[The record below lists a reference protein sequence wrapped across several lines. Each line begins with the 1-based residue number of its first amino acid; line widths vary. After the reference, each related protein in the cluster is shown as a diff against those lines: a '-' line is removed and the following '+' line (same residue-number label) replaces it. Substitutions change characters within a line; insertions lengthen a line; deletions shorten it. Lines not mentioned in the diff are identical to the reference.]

1 VIHVKVDAKL
11 VKHIHVD
18 DTRSKISVVQLSWL
32 LALKF
37 DILGCKGENFRVE
50 KYLLGSGFKVINRL
64 LLVRRVTNILDLK
77 KFVSYFCLIGKC
89 VLM

>member
-1 VIHVKVDAKL
+1 MTQDPNLLWFK
-11 VKHIHVD
+11 
-18 DTRSKISVVQLSWL
+18 LSWL
-32 LALKF
+32 LALEF
-37 DILGCKGENFRVE
+37 YILGCKIENFGVE
-50 KYLLGSGFKVINRL
+50 KYLLGSEFKVINRL